1 VKSDNVGYT
10 ALRRDAL
17 LPGGGTS
24 IDKAWLDV
32 ISSLRQKCGVL
43 MKWWRWAL
51 LFFEL
56 FLFALILVLP
66 QVDLDDFTFH
76 GGTAPIVAKAKLAC
90 APVLSN
96 LTIPVQARSPRS
108 IREIRNPH
116 TRPAVRLNP
125 HSLLSLFCT
134 LLC

>member
-1 VKSDNVGYT
+1 
-10 ALRRDAL
+10 
-17 LPGGGTS
+17 
-24 IDKAWLDV
+24 
-32 ISSLRQKCGVL
+32 
-43 MKWWRWAL
+43 MKRWRWTL
-51 LFFEL
+51 LIFEL

-96 LTIPVQARSPRS
+96 LTIPVQARSPRP
-108 IREIRNPH
+108 IREIRNPR
-116 TRPAVRLNP
+116 RPAVHLSP
-125 HSLLSLFCT
+125 HFLLSLFCT